1 MNETLLFT
9 LCVFP
14 LFLLFIW
21 GRLRPEHKKEYE
33 DDKYGLKRL
42 TNPTPPEK
50 KSIPFVL
57 IVTFIVSY
65 IFSWF
70 IFGGR

>member
-50 KSIPFVL
+50 KSEL
-57 IVTFIVSY
+57 S
-65 IFSWF
+65 
-70 IFGGR
+70 